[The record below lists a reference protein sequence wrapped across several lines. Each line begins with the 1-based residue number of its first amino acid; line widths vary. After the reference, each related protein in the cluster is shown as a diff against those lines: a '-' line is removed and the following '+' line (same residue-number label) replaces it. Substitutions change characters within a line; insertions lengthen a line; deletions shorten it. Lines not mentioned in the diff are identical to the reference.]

1 MNADRE
7 VHASAPL
14 RIGLVSCAHVH
25 ARGLATAIASL
36 RPRVELSGIYDEE
49 PGRPDSLLQELRA
62 TFDPSISLHDL
73 PALLGRSDAVVI
85 ASTNADHRRYTE
97 AAAAAG
103 VHVLC
108 EKPLATT
115 LADAR
120 AMIDACRSAGVQLG
134 TAFPVRSSA
143 AVLSLKDA
151 IDNGRLGRV
160 LAARCTNPGRYP
172 GGWFGDPAKAGG
184 GAVMDHT
191 VHVADLLRWLLHD
204 EIERVEAEVG
214 SFGGLPVDDTGI
226 LLLDLAGGAFASID
240 CSWSRPKTFPTWGG
254 LTLHVVGEKA
264 TIDVDV
270 FRQALTHHDDG
281 ESTTRLVP
289 WGDDLNRPMVAG
301 FVDAILA
308 ARPVPISGED
318 GLRAL
323 EVAIAA
329 YRSAAE
335 RRPVAIAGL

>member
-1 MNADRE
+1 VE
-7 VHASAPL
+7 GASVNRPL

-25 ARGLATAIASL
+25 ASGLARAIASL
-36 RPRVELSGIYDEE
+36 RPRALLAGIYDEE
-49 PGRPDSLLQELRA
+49 PERTGSLLQELRA
-62 TFDPSISLHDL
+62 HSDPDVQLHDL
-73 PALLGRSDAVVI
+73 PALLERSDAVVI

-120 AMIDACRSAGVQLG
+120 AMIEACRSAGVQLG

-151 IDNGRLGRV
+151 INGGRMGRI
-160 LAARCTNPGRYP
+160 LAARCTNPGRFP

-204 EIERVEAEVG
+204 EVERVEAEVG
-214 SFGGLPVDDTGI
+214 SYSADLGVDDTGI
-226 LLLDLAGGAFASID
+226 LLLDLVGGAFASID

-254 LTLHVVGEKA
+254 LTLHVVGEQA

-270 FRQALTHHDDG
+270 FRQAITHYDD
-281 ESTTRLVP
+281 STSDTRLVT
-289 WGDDLNRPMVAG
+289 WGDDLNRLMVAG

-308 ARPVPISGED
+308 GRPVPISGED
-318 GLRAL
+318 GMRAL

-329 YRSAAE
+329 YRSSEE
-335 RRPVAIAGL
+335 RRPVAIADL

>member
-1 MNADRE
+1 VEGAR
-7 VHASAPL
+7 VTRRL
-14 RIGLVSCAHVH
+14 RVGLVSCRHVH
-25 ARGLATAIASL
+25 AAGLARAIS
-36 RPRVELSGIYDEE
+36 RQPRAELAGIYDEDR
-49 PGRPDSLLQELRA
+49 GRHAFAIAEACETEVVASLE
-62 TFDPSISLHDL
+62 
-73 PALLGRSDAVVI
+73 ALLARSDAVVI

-120 AMIDACRSAGVQLG
+120 AMIEACRAAGVELG

-151 IDNGRLGRV
+151 IDSGRMGRI

-191 VHVADLLRWLLHD
+191 VHVADLLRWLLGD

-214 SFGGLPVDDTGI
+214 SYTADLAVDDTGI
-226 LLLDLAGGAFASID
+226 LLLDLVGGAFASID

-254 LTLHVVGEKA
+254 LTLHVVGEQA

-270 FRQALTHHDDG
+270 FRQAITHYDD
-281 ESTTRLVP
+281 STSDTRLVT

-308 ARPVPISGED
+308 GRPVPISGED

-329 YRSAAE
+329 YRSSEE
-335 RRPVAIAGL
+335 RRPVAIADL